1 MCRTGAIEP
10 MQLPCGLAAGP
21 ERYRN
26 VIHDRTSERVAP
38 ENVLGVPSAVMGA
51 EVEQAGKAGTTCR
64 LMMDN
69 HPFSTGNIPAAVTLL
84 RGSRP
89 TE

>member
-1 MCRTGAIEP
+1 

-26 VIHDRTSERVAP
+26 VIHDWTSERVAP
-38 ENVLGVPSAVMGA
+38 ENVLGVPSAVMGT
-51 EVEQAGKAGTTCR
+51 EVEHAGNVGTTYR

-69 HPFSTGNIPAAVTLL
+69 HPFSTGNIPAEVTLL
-84 RGSRP
+84 HASRP

>member
-1 MCRTGAIEP
+1 

-21 ERYRN
+21 ERYRH
-26 VIHDRTSERVAP
+26 VIHDWASERVVP

-51 EVEQAGKAGTTCR
+51 EVEHAENVGTTQR

-69 HPFSTGNIPAAVTLL
+69 HPSSTGNTPAAVTLL
-84 RGSRP
+84 HASRP